1 METMSDPNAQ
11 KNMDATQLHKMTE
24 VLGADLRSMK
34 EQLEAERA
42 EKQRILDE
50 QKAREEEFA
59 KMQEH
64 MNMVK
69 EEKKQ
74 YYSGLIDE
82 KVKPYFEDLKKQSEN
97 DSRMTESL
105 NRFQTQLDT
114 GLENAFMDP
123 DQLATLQ
130 VAVAASAANQ
140 VTSSKLEE
148 LFQTQKQWEEKFGAL
163 QKEKEELETAQ
174 TEAKKQLEESNTLK
188 EKMVEDLKKELA
200 ELKAKHEK
208 SINNAEGHFEEGTD
222 AKMED
227 AEKKPVETTTEVTQ
241 ESAPAAPAPAVP
253 AVTPAAQATVEATA
267 SSGNYYRGFETLF
280 DFSPRDN
287 WRSNSKK

>member
-82 KVKPYFEDLKKQSEN
+82 KVKP
-97 DSRMTESL
+97 
-105 NRFQTQLDT
+105 
-114 GLENAFMDP
+114 
-123 DQLATLQ
+123 
-130 VAVAASAANQ
+130 
-140 VTSSKLEE
+140 
-148 LFQTQKQWEEKFGAL
+148 
-163 QKEKEELETAQ
+163 
-174 TEAKKQLEESNTLK
+174 
-188 EKMVEDLKKELA
+188 
-200 ELKAKHEK
+200 
-208 SINNAEGHFEEGTD
+208 
-222 AKMED
+222 
-227 AEKKPVETTTEVTQ
+227 
-241 ESAPAAPAPAVP
+241 
-253 AVTPAAQATVEATA
+253 
-267 SSGNYYRGFETLF
+267 
-280 DFSPRDN
+280 
-287 WRSNSKK
+287 